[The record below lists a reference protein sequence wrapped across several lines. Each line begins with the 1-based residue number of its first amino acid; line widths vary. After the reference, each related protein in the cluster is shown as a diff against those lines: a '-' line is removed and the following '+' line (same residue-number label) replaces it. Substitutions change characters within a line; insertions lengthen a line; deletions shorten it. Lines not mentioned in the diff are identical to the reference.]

1 MNSDEDIAIIMG
13 AFTSAYQNAEGTW
26 FVSLDIGP
34 QHFNIN
40 SSAESL
46 EHANWLRRQLAV
58 ALFNF
63 RQTNHLK
70 DVCVNCKRKKRSD
83 W

>member
-1 MNSDEDIAIIMG
+1 MEEQDIRQIQG
-13 AFTSAYQNAEGTW
+13 AFTSTFQDAEGTW

-34 QHFNIN
+34 QHFNID

-46 EHANWLRRQLAV
+46 EHANWLRRQLAI
-58 ALFNF
+58 ALLNF

-70 DVCVNCKRKKRSD
+70 EVCVNCKRKKRSD